1 MAQGEYISPK
11 RQTIVDM
18 NYTMTVVYSGPN
30 YHDKFVSLFTGC
42 NSSDNSVVG
51 RNSYIPNR
59 PFRKL

>member
-42 NSSDNSVVG
+42 NSSDNSVAKP
-51 RNSYIPNR
+51 SR
-59 PFRKL
+59 PLNPFHINN

>member
-42 NSSDNSVVG
+42 NSSDSCVVANS
-51 RNSYIPNR
+51 
-59 PFRKL
+59 